1 VIAVIV
7 AVAIGATVAS
17 MYMYIEPRTILRVV
31 YWQIENLLL
40 MTAAVLVYL
49 DRRHARA
56 ALARRHAAEL
66 ARVHASK
73 RTLESRLQ
81 AMQARVEPKFLF
93 DTLAQLKQL
102 YESNP
107 AAAERMLEE
116 LIAYLR
122 AAMPRMRDTS
132 STVAQEIELVRAY
145 LAIARIRL
153 HDALDVRID
162 VPADANDARMPP
174 MMLLPLVGR
183 VVMQGH
189 APYRHE
195 RVSIGVSLNA
205 GRLRLVVGDTGAAF
219 GSGTDEDGIAGI
231 RDRLSA
237 LYGDNAQLTLRSR
250 DAEGTEAVVEVP
262 YEPVAAT

>member
-1 VIAVIV
+1 
-7 AVAIGATVAS
+7 
-17 MYMYIEPRTILRVV
+17 
-31 YWQIENLLL
+31 
-40 MTAAVLVYL
+40 
-49 DRRHARA
+49 
-56 ALARRHAAEL
+56 
-66 ARVHASK
+66 
-73 RTLESRLQ
+73 
-81 AMQARVEPKFLF
+81 
-93 DTLAQLKQL
+93 
-102 YESNP
+102 
-107 AAAERMLEE
+107 
-116 LIAYLR
+116 
-122 AAMPRMRDTS
+122 
-132 STVAQEIELVRAY
+132 VAQEIELVRAY

-189 APYRHE
+189 AQYRHE

-237 LYGDNAQLTLRSR
+237 LYGDNAQLMLRSG
-250 DAEGTEAVVEVP
+250 DEGGPEAVVEIP